1 MNLLSRSRCHSYKAQ
16 NTLKLQKNNFFFNKL
31 DGRSMTIKILIG
43 DANAYHCIIED
54 KKYVSL
60 IGLDEEFL
68 KSYAVFYNL
77 LSRGILNW
85 LFQCFA
91 APQDKY

>member
-1 MNLLSRSRCHSYKAQ
+1 
-16 NTLKLQKNNFFFNKL
+16 
-31 DGRSMTIKILIG
+31 MTIKILIG

-60 IGLDEEFL
+60 IGLDEEVL
-68 KSYAVFYNL
+68 KSYAVFLTFCLAAPLIGY
-77 LSRGILNW
+77 
-85 LFQCFA
+85 FQYFA